1 MGFEA
6 PRTKALQHRS
16 GMQYGAA
23 RAAHGGADAH
33 TTDKVQRSANRQDLR
48 IGTAP
53 CEVKVKDGRTVGA
66 SHRTCHAA
74 AAAVVAVCRVDKDNE
89 TCVGDGRVWCRRL
102 IGRWRRHPTV
112 RVVAGEE

>member
-53 CEVKVKDGRTVGA
+53 CELKVKDGPSEPRTGLVTLPPPLSLPFAGSTKTTRPASGMAVFGA
-66 SHRTCHAA
+66 GGSSAA
-74 AAAVVAVCRVDKDNE
+74 GGVIPQFA
-89 TCVGDGRVWCRRL
+89 
-102 IGRWRRHPTV
+102 
-112 RVVAGEE
+112 